1 MCSKGSKFLK
11 KAMIMFDNFCNICKF
26 YQGLY
31 RKFNANRG
39 KSKIKSFIFYCEVQL
54 KLSKFSD
61 NMRNR
66 SFLLRLFN
74 VSVITVMIRGTFNLI
89 SDVRLT
95 KDVQHWKSI
104 TK

>member
-39 KSKIKSFIFYCEVQL
+39 KNKIKSFIFYCEVQL
-54 KLSKFSD
+54 KLSQFSD
-61 NMRNR
+61 NMRNL
-66 SFLLRLFN
+66 SLCNGF
-74 VSVITVMIRGTFNLI
+74 IGGG
-89 SDVRLT
+89 
-95 KDVQHWKSI
+95 
-104 TK
+104 

>member
-61 NMRNR
+61 NMRNL
-66 SFLLRLFN
+66 SLCNGF
-74 VSVITVMIRGTFNLI
+74 IGEG
-89 SDVRLT
+89 
-95 KDVQHWKSI
+95 
-104 TK
+104 